1 MVKTPFVSVIIPS
14 CHDWV
19 RLSLCFGALA
29 KQTFPKVCFEIIVVN
44 NDPDD
49 SIPPGFWVPDNAI
62 ILNESKPG
70 SYAARNKA
78 ISVAKGD
85 IFAFTDADCLPQ
97 EDWLESAVRCL
108 ENNKEA
114 SRVGGKICLIMP
126 KTKHSFAEIY
136 EKVFA
141 FRQEEFVRKQG
152 MAATAN
158 MIAKKTVFEKIGLFD
173 ESLMSGGDAEWGIRA
188 NSQGSLIIYAE
199 TCVIWHP
206 TRTRFSGLIQKAK
219 REAGGSFMLRKRDKF
234 IKKMF
239 DISLGFLPPV
249 RSIKRVTFDK
259 SLSVSEKIIAICL
272 RYLLRIIAHLEQG
285 KLLFSLKRAERF

>member
-14 CHDWV
+14 YHDWS
-19 RLSLCFGALA
+19 RLSLCFGALV

-44 NDPDD
+44 NDPED

-62 ILNESKPG
+62 ILNEGKPG

-78 ISVAKGD
+78 ITVAKGD

-97 EDWLESAVRCL
+97 QDWLESAVRCL
-108 ENNKEA
+108 GNNKEA
-114 SRVGGKICLIMP
+114 SRIGGKICLI
-126 KTKHSFAEIY
+126 KSKNKHSVFEIY

-141 FRQEEFVRKQG
+141 FRQEEYVKEQG

-188 NSQGSLIIYAE
+188 NSHGSLIVYAE
-199 TCVIWHP
+199 TCVVWHP
-206 TRTRFSGLIQKAK
+206 ARGCFSGLLQKVK
-219 REAGGSFMLRKRDKF
+219 REAGGSFMLRKNDKF

-239 DISLGFLPPV
+239 DIFLGFFRRCV
-249 RSIKRVTFDK
+249 
-259 SLSVSEKIIAICL
+259 
-272 RYLLRIIAHLEQG
+272 Q
-285 KLLFSLKRAERF
+285 